1 MKAVPGYSHLVRRGA
16 VYWLRR
22 RVPNDLLAHLSFT
35 EWKETLATK
44 ELEEAKRLLRARL
57 YAIDKEIDVARAK
70 VAGTVQ
76 PPLTRQEAVQ
86 IATSRLAEWLN
97 DDEENRLENG
107 EAAYDNVEAWLEAEG
122 EDPSRALAA
131 GRWQEWEGR
140 AERVLGELGR
150 WYPKGDPSVRL
161 LANELLKA
169 RVQFTDMMIQRQ
181 DGEVVVAP
189 VAAVSLAP
197 APVQTPSATG
207 ITLGSL
213 IAQYRA
219 TREVEHGTESTT
231 RKYGH
236 IFKAL
241 EEVLG
246 GDRVVATVT
255 KEDARAV
262 RKLLTE
268 VPASAGK
275 RFPGLTLT
283 QAADAARKEGAQLM
297 APNTV
302 NTYLQNLAAVFN
314 WAVEEGHIE
323 KNPAR
328 GLTLKNKASVK
339 RRGFKAPELVKLFND
354 LAPFREDVPSRFWVP
369 ALGLYLGARLN
380 ELCQLT
386 ASDVG
391 EEDGIAFVNFSEFDV
406 DTGERVA
413 NRSVKTE
420 ASDRRV
426 PIHAEL
432 IAAGFLDFVQ
442 TVRDAGG
449 GRLFPECALGPDGRY
464 SHGFSKWFARTLD
477 LVGLPEKSLV
487 FHSFRHG
494 FQDACRDAEIREEF
508 TDALGGWVSL
518 RIASGYGNRSRL
530 TLLAKES
537 AKVGFGEFSLTRVV
551 TTVPATAGHRIA
563 KASTPVTKG
572 S

>member
-22 RVPNDLLAHLSFT
+22 RVPSDLVSHLPFA
-35 EWKETLATK
+35 EWKETLGTK
-44 ELEEAKRLLRARL
+44 DLEEAKRLLRLRL
-57 YAIDKEIDVARAK
+57 VKIDNEIAVARAK
-70 VAGTVQ
+70 VEGATV

-97 DDEENRLENG
+97 DDEEARLEQG
-107 EAAYDNVEAWLEAEG
+107 EAAFDNVEAWLEAEG

-131 GRWQEWEGR
+131 GRWQV
-140 AERVLGELGR
+140 AERNAEWALDQVGR

-169 RVQFTDMMIQRQ
+169 RVQFIDMVIQRQ
-181 DGEVVVAP
+181 GGEVVTAP
-189 VAAVSLAP
+189 VVPAALEPARPSLA
-197 APVQTPSATG
+197 ATG
-207 ITLGSL
+207 ITLGAL

-219 TREVEHGTESTT
+219 AREVEHGAESTT

-283 QAADAARKEGAQLM
+283 EAADAARAKGAQLM

-328 GLTLKNKASVK
+328 GLTLKSKASVK
-339 RRGFKAPELVKLFND
+339 RRGFHAPELATLFNN
-354 LAPFREDVPSRFWVP
+354 LAPFREEVPSRFWVP

-442 TVRDAGG
+442 AVRDAGG

-477 LVGLPEKSLV
+477 LVGLTAKSLV

-494 FQDACRDAEIREEF
+494 FQDACREAQIREEV

-518 RIASGYGNRSRL
+518 RIAAGYGNRARL

-537 AKVGFGEFSLTRVV
+537 AKVGFGEFSLTNTVS
-551 TTVPATAGHRIA
+551 TVPATAGHRIA
-563 KASTPVTKG
+563 KASTPATKE